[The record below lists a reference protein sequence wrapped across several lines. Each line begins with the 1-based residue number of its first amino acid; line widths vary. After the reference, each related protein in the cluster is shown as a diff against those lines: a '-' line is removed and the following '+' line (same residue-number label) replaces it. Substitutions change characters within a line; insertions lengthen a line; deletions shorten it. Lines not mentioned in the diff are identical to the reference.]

1 MSATDFQRR
10 GLAGCFCLWRG
21 ESWAPPCDHQTHS
34 STFLGSDTVGV
45 EVVQC
50 TGCHACYWAVVS
62 CATVG
67 SGLCRVLPNDF
78 LRTQTRG
85 MLLWRWPPA
94 PFSHAPSTM
103 SACTKATGRHTGRWN
118 NPKLFPGCPRDCHHS
133 SAHPIAQHSQNPILI
148 LLARVLRW
156 VSTHKRQLYPNHG
169 RCAHGHPSAHPFSRA
184 HKPTQSPSLCKQNFS
199 LLYSC
204 S

>member
-1 MSATDFQRR
+1 MVAFASGVESR
-10 GLAGCFCLWRG
+10 GPHRVTTSGRN
-21 ESWAPPCDHQTHS
+21 SITHS

-50 TGCHACYWAVVS
+50 TGCRACYWAVVS

>member
-1 MSATDFQRR
+1 MVAFASGVESR
-10 GLAGCFCLWRG
+10 GPHRVTTSGRNSIMF
-21 ESWAPPCDHQTHS
+21 QTHS

-50 TGCHACYWAVVS
+50 TGCRACYWAVVS

-103 SACTKATGRHTGRWN
+103 SACTKAHWALEQSQVIPRL
-118 NPKLFPGCPRDCHHS
+118 PKRLPPQQCPPYCSIQSEPNSHS
-133 SAHPIAQHSQNPILI
+133 ACKSFT
-148 LLARVLRW
+148 VG
-156 VSTHKRQLYPNHG
+156 KYPQE
-169 RCAHGHPSAHPFSRA
+169 AAVP
-184 HKPTQSPSLCKQNFS
+184 KPR
-199 LLYSC
+199 
-204 S
+204 